1 MEQLYYVG
9 MDIHKKIIVYC
20 IKKVDGT
27 IVDEGKIAATR
38 MSLEQWATNLPHPWV
53 GAMEAT
59 LFTGW
64 VYDFLVPFA
73 HALHVGNPLMM
84 KAISAAKRKSDK
96 IDART
101 IADLVRCNLLPCC
114 YMGSQEQRDLRRKL
128 RYRKLMVAQAT
139 RMKNRTSTLLMET
152 GQEYDK
158 KKLHGARY
166 FKGLLERLQDV
177 PDSLK
182 ELLQMSRGGLELFES
197 CQKRLIK
204 ELIANERLKERVQR
218 LMSIDG
224 VGEITALTWALEIG
238 DVQRFSSIRKAV
250 SYCGLC
256 SSQVESAGKVKRMPL
271 SKQRN
276 KHLQTSLIEAA
287 KIAPYHNAELEKIYN
302 KELQRGSNRNQATI
316 SVARKLVAFL
326 MAVDKSGKEFVKK
339 TEQRAA

>member
-1 MEQLYYVG
+1 
-9 MDIHKKIIVYC
+9 
-20 IKKVDGT
+20 
-27 IVDEGKIAATR
+27 
-38 MSLEQWATNLPHPWV
+38 
-53 GAMEAT
+53 
-59 LFTGW
+59 
-64 VYDFLVPFA
+64 
-73 HALHVGNPLMM
+73 MM

-114 YMGSQEQRDLRRKL
+114 YMGSQEQRALRRKL

-139 RMKNRTSTLLMET
+139 RMKNRASTLLMET

-158 KKLHGARY
+158 RKLHGAKY

-204 ELIANERLKERVQR
+204 ELVTNEHLKERVQR

-287 KIAPYHNAELEKIYN
+287 KIAPFHNAELEKIYT

-326 MAVDKSGKEFVKK
+326 LAVDKSGKAFVRK
-339 TEQRAA
+339 TEQKAA